1 MIKKLLFPLIL
12 LITSICDSEAKN
24 ALVVI
29 AHGLPMESW
38 CKPVLSIEDDIVRNK
53 MEVAMWKEC
62 DVEIVYSPES
72 ILPAW
77 TDIVADWGVKR
88 TKQWL
93 YSIK

>member
-12 LITSICDSEAKN
+12 LITSICGSEAKN

-38 CKPVLSIEDDIVRNK
+38 RKPVLNREDDIVRNK
-53 MEVAMWKEC
+53 MEVAMWKDC
-62 DVEIVYSPES
+62 DVEIVCNPEG
-72 ILPAW
+72 ILLPS
-77 TDIVADWGVKR
+77 TDIVADLGVKR

-93 YSIK
+93 HSVK